1 MQWEEKIAKIFVPQ
15 AISLTLMICVGITY
29 SERGRLAMP
38 LFQFVIAH
46 AFLSDNSLVVL
57 I

>member
-1 MQWEEKIAKIFVPQ
+1 MQWEEKIAKIIAPQ
-15 AISLTLMICVGITY
+15 AISLTLTICVGITY

-46 AFLSDNSLVVL
+46 AFL
-57 I
+57 